1 MVKTTPTLS
10 IAQKLSSETVRFEE
24 KQTIMSELYEVCR
37 KVARVFRK
45 KQGYKSFWDCSFD
58 EDDFEEEVFLRAL
71 KDIDTFEDDKNA
83 LTTYVYRICSFVQC
97 ELIRKNYNR
106 HKIVEMVPC
115 EGIDENGKTYSII
128 DEYVHASSIEEE
140 LFQDNHNDFPKGFLD
155 KLLPNR
161 RDVFMHCEI
170 LGEKPSEYA
179 KKCGLNVKKVYNDL
193 ARARNDIAS
202 IAATMDRDE
211 LYEELAM

>member
-10 IAQKLSSETVRFEE
+10 IAQKLNSETIRFEE

-58 EDDFEEEVFLRAL
+58 EDDFEDEVFIMAL
-71 KDIDTFEDDKNA
+71 KDIDTFEEDKNA

-97 ELIRKNYNR
+97 ELIRKNHNR

-115 EGIDENGKTYSII
+115 EGIDENEKTYSII
-128 DEYVHASSIEEE
+128 DQYTYAPSIEEE
-140 LFQDNHNDFPKGFLD
+140 LFQDNYDDFLKGFLE
-155 KLLPNR
+155 KLIPNR

-179 KKCGLNVKKVYNDL
+179 KKYGLNVKKVYNDL
-193 ARARNDIAS
+193 ARARNDVAS

-211 LYEELAM
+211 IYEELAL

>member
-1 MVKTTPTLS
+1 MAKNNTTLS
-10 IAQKLSSETVRFEE
+10 IAQKLSSETIRFEE

-71 KDIDTFEDDKNA
+71 KDMDTFEEDKNS

-115 EGIDENGKTYSII
+115 EGIDENGKSYSII

-140 LFQDNHNDFPKGFLD
+140 LFHDNHDNLPKGILA
-155 KLLPNR
+155 KLIPNR
-161 RDVFMHCEI
+161 RDVFVHCEI
-170 LGEKPSEYA
+170 FGEKPSEYA
-179 KKCGLNVKKVYNDL
+179 KKFGLSVKKVYNDL

-211 LYEELAM
+211 IYEELAM